1 MGDNRHKIGKALVPE
16 SQIQKVLNIPVK
28 MRDLDPPE
36 PPTAIDKAVTRIV
49 RQIQDM
55 SLELAR
61 LSRIVAGGAASET
74 RLKTARS
81 RLAFAQQQ
89 RTALQLLQDAF
100 VATYP
105 DRRLTA
111 DVLRSRSRQAWMVE
125 ARRIFV
131 WLLDKTRPDI
141 TAVDIGALWSR
152 DGSTITHLRMSFD
165 RSGMSVERLEQIEEA
180 WLAATGAAF
189 VTPTV
194 QVGAQ
199 MNKAQERT

>member
-1 MGDNRHKIGKALVPE
+1 M
-16 SQIQKVLNIPVK
+16 
-28 MRDLDPPE
+28 
-36 PPTAIDKAVTRIV
+36 
-49 RQIQDM
+49 
-55 SLELAR
+55 
-61 LSRIVAGGAASET
+61 
-74 RLKTARS
+74 
-81 RLAFAQQQ
+81 AFAQQQ

>member
-49 RQIQDM
+49 RQMQNM

-74 RLKTARS
+74 RLETARS
-81 RLAFAQQQ
+81 RKAFAQQQ
-89 RTALQLLQDAF
+89 RAALQSMQDAF
-100 VATYP
+100 VAIYP
-105 DRRLTA
+105 DKRLTA

-131 WLLDKTRPDI
+131 WLVDRTRPDI

-152 DGSTITHLRMSFD
+152 DGSSITHLRTSSD
-165 RSGMSVERLEQIEEA
+165 PNTVDLEKLEWIEEA
-180 WLAATGAAF
+180 WLQEAGAALVPPPAQTGA
-189 VTPTV
+189 
-194 QVGAQ
+194 QI
-199 MNKAQERT
+199 NEAQERT